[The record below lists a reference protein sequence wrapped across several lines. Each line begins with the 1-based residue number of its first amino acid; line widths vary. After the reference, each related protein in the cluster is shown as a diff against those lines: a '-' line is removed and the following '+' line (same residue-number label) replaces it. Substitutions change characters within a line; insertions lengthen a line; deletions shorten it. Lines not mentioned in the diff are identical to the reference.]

1 MDKFSKTSVTV
12 YNKLDQVFIDLKA
25 KKQKALIA
33 YLAAGYPQF
42 QEERTLIKTLQVSG
56 VDILEL
62 GIPFSD
68 PIADGPTIQYASQES
83 LNKGTTLK
91 KIIAWV
97 KSFKEIHMPIVFMGY
112 LNPLLAYGLEKF
124 AKDAASIGVCGL
136 IVPDVI
142 PEEAA
147 SLRTIL
153 SKYNIHLIHL
163 IAPTTPLKRS
173 LDIKKKTSGFL
184 YAVSVAG
191 VTGARKNISS
201 KTKDWIAS
209 LKKNFNKPLCV
220 GFGISTPEHIKFLKS
235 SADGFIVGS
244 ALIDIIRKNKPQNRN
259 VRLKEFVSGLSKECK
274 RGSLKKSSR

>member
-1 MDKFSKTSVTV
+1 MPKTIS
-12 YNKLDQVFIDLKA
+12 NKLDQVFKNLKE

-33 YLAAGYPQF
+33 YLAAGYPHF
-42 QEERTLIKTLQVSG
+42 QEEGKLIKTLQDSG

-83 LNKGTTLK
+83 LNNGTTLK
-91 KIIAWV
+91 KIINWV
-97 KSFKEIHMPIVFMGY
+97 KTFKEVHMPIVFMGY
-112 LNPLLAYGLEKF
+112 LNPILAYGVEKF

-142 PEEAA
+142 PEEATE
-147 SLRTIL
+147 LRNIL
-153 SKYNIHLIHL
+153 AKHNIHLIHL

-173 LDIKKKTSGFL
+173 FDIKKRTSGFL

-191 VTGARKNISS
+191 VTGARRNISNQ
-201 KTKDWIAS
+201 TRNWIGS

-235 SADGFIVGS
+235 SSDGFIVGS
-244 ALIDIIRKNKPQNRN
+244 ALIDIIRKNRPQNRN
-259 VRLKEFVSGLSKECK
+259 LQLKAFVSGLSKECK
-274 RGSLKKSSR
+274 RGS